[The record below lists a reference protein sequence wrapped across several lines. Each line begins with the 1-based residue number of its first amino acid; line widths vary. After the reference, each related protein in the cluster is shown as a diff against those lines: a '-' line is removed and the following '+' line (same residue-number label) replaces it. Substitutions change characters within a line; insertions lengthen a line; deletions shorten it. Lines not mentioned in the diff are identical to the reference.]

1 MGHAFG
7 EVEGVS
13 RTSLLGASWLLATF
27 SALPLAAQDQKA
39 ECGLQY
45 QVIKP
50 SGGGSGG
57 RPPAFVMLHG
67 TGGGRHVWAAWARAA
82 SQRGMYVFLPLSPGV
97 GTPQSGNTSGD
108 NLKRWDTAD
117 FPTLRA
123 FALEVVKKYGCDPK
137 RVYLSG
143 FSNGAWTAGTVGPG
157 NPDLFSAVLIIGGG
171 VAGQPWR
178 GKEELAKELG
188 YYILH
193 GDKDQSVPVQN
204 GRDAEKNLKAAGFP
218 HVHYKEFPGAG
229 HVMFESEI
237 EHFYKWLE
245 PFRKTVKPGSNST
258 LPWGPMREIPEGKLA
273 LVHLYAETDRGH
285 AAAESFELDL
295 FTDARL
301 IEVAKELL
309 CIRVERDKEK
319 HEFGNVA
326 GPMVLLVDSDLKVLA
341 KWSSATA
348 TSSVVAQIQGALKRA
363 GGK

>member
-1 MGHAFG
+1 MM
-7 EVEGVS
+7 
-13 RTSLLGASWLLATF
+13 RTSFFANSLYFVCALAAS
-27 SALPLAAQDQKA
+27 AQDQKA
-39 ECGLQY
+39 DCGLQY

-57 RPPAFVMLHG
+57 KPPAFVMLHG
-67 TGGGRHVWAAWARAA
+67 TGGGRHVWASWARAA

-108 NLKRWDTAD
+108 NLKRWDSAD

-123 FALEVVKKYGCDPK
+123 FALEMVKKYGCDPK

-143 FSNGAWTAGTVGPG
+143 FSNGAWTAGTVGPS
-157 NPDLFSAVLIIGGG
+157 NPDVFSAVLIIGGG
-171 VAGQPWR
+171 IAGQPWR

-218 HVHYKEFPGAG
+218 HVYYKEFPGAG

-237 EHFYKWLE
+237 EHFYRWLE

-258 LPWGPMREIPEGKLA
+258 LHWGAMREIPEGKLA
-273 LVHLYAETDRGH
+273 LVYLYSEADRGH
-285 AAAESFELDL
+285 AATESFELEVFSDL
-295 FTDARL
+295 QL
-301 IEVAKELL
+301 IETAKELI
-309 CIRVERDKEK
+309 CIRIDRDKEE
-319 HEFGNVA
+319 HDFGRLT
-326 GPMVLLVDSDLKVLA
+326 GPTLLLVDASRKVLA
-341 KWSSATA
+341 KWTSATA
-348 TSSVVAQIQGALKRA
+348 ASTVVGRIKAALKKAA
-363 GGK
+363 GGR